1 MKINIKTDYIKYFN
15 TNFIQ
20 RNITLIHNIFR
31 LLEDSTEEKN
41 KTSGSDSKKQQL
53 KELYIYIAILA
64 AIIIIILVGYGIYR
78 KCVEKKALNELEM

>member
-15 TNFIQ
+15 TNFIK

-41 KTSGSDSKKQQL
+41 KTSGSDNKKQQL

-78 KCVEKKALNELEM
+78 KCVEKRL